1 MNTSNLACIVL
12 GVTPRKV
19 LYNGL
24 EFNKKLSYSAHTSY
38 YLFGGGSHIIVP
50 NIYSIIDL
58 NKITVLFNT
67 YSYLLNCGGV
77 TFFTFYLL
85 YWGSDIVPS
94 IVLQI

>member
-1 MNTSNLACIVL
+1 MGWNSIKNCLIQ
-12 GVTPRKV
+12 
-19 LYNGL
+19 
-24 EFNKKLSYSAHTSY
+24 HT
-38 YLFGGGSHIIVP
+38 LLTIDVGGGSHIIVP